1 MIPQPL
7 QDLIRKLGRLPG
19 FGPRSAQRAA
29 LHLLTHKNDL
39 QELVQQMVSVSEALK
54 SCQACGNLS
63 LTDTCEICTSEKRSP
78 NLICVVEDVADLW
91 AIERSGAFRGHY
103 HVLGGLLSALDGIG
117 PQDLRIPNLLSR
129 VEVLGA
135 ETEVVLALSAS
146 VEGQTTSHYIAQK
159 LRPLGVR
166 VTALAKGLPMGAD
179 VDYMDDGTLSL
190 ALQGRA
196 QI

>member
-7 QDLIRKLGRLPG
+7 QDLIRQLGRLPG

-29 LHLLTHKNDL
+29 LHLLTNKNEL
-39 QELVQQMVSVSEALK
+39 QQLVQQLTDVSGALK
-54 SCQACGNLS
+54 SCNSCGNLCLS
-63 LTDTCEICTSEKRSP
+63 DTCEICTSDKRSA

-117 PQDLRIPNLLSR
+117 PQDLHIPNLLTR
-129 VEVLGA
+129 VEQQGA
-135 ETEVVLALSAS
+135 DCEVVLALSAS

-159 LRPLGVR
+159 LRPLGAR

>member
-7 QDLIRKLGRLPG
+7 QDLIRQLGRLPG

-29 LHLLTHKNDL
+29 LHLLTSKNDL
-39 QELVQQMVSVSEALK
+39 QQLVQQLTSVSEALK
-54 SCQACGNLS
+54 TCTCCGNLS
-63 LTDTCEICTSEKRSP
+63 LTDTCDICTSDKRSP
-78 NLICVVEDVADLW
+78 SLICVVEDVADLW

-103 HVLGGLLSALDGIG
+103 HVLGGLLSALDGVG
-117 PQDLRIPNLLSR
+117 PQDLHIPNLLSR
-129 VEVLGA
+129 VEQQGA
-135 ETEVVLALSAS
+135 DSEVVLALSAS

>member
-1 MIPQPL
+1 
-7 QDLIRKLGRLPG
+7 DLIRKLGRLPG

-54 SCQACGNLS
+54 TCQACGNLS
-63 LTDTCEICTSEKRSP
+63 LTDTCEICASDKRSP

-117 PQDLRIPNLLSR
+117 PQD
-129 VEVLGA
+129 
-135 ETEVVLALSAS
+135 
-146 VEGQTTSHYIAQK
+146 
-159 LRPLGVR
+159 
-166 VTALAKGLPMGAD
+166 
-179 VDYMDDGTLSL
+179 
-190 ALQGRA
+190 
-196 QI
+196 